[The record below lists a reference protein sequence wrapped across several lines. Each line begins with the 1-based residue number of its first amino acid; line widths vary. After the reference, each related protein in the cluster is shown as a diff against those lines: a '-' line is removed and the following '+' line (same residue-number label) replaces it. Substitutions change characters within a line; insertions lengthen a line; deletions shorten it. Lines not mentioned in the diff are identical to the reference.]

1 MVSDKAAQSRLII
14 GLTGGIG
21 SGKSAATQIFQA
33 MGIDVVD
40 ADLMARMVVEPGSP
54 ALQSI
59 AEHFGQQILKPD
71 GSLDRAALR
80 QRIFAAPAERQWLE
94 NLLHPLIRKEIVQRL
109 HKADSA
115 YAILSSPLLLET
127 GQDALT
133 DRVLLIDAPEAR
145 QIERTCQRDGTSPEN
160 VTAIMATQWTRSQ
173 RQERADD
180 VILNDGDL
188 HQLELKVR
196 AMHQTYIA
204 LSTTPSQTE

>member
-33 MGIDVVD
+33 LGIDVVD
-40 ADLMARMVVEPGSP
+40 ADLMARTVVEPGSP

-145 QIERTCQRDGTSPEN
+145 QIERTCQRDGTSPED

>member
-1 MVSDKAAQSRLII
+1 MSDKAAQSRLIV

-21 SGKSAATQIFQA
+21 SGKTAATRIFQTL
-33 MGIDVVD
+33 GIDVVD
-40 ADLMARMVVEPGSP
+40 ADLMARVVVEPGTP

-59 AEHFGQQILKPD
+59 AEHFGEQILTPD

-80 QRIFAAPAERQWLE
+80 QRVFANPTERQWLE
-94 NLLHPLIRKEIVQRL
+94 NLLHPVIREEIVQRL
-109 HKADSA
+109 RKADSA

-127 GQDALT
+127 GQHALT

-145 QIERTCQRDGTSPEN
+145 QIERTCQRDGASPEG
-160 VTAIMATQWTRSQ
+160 VAAIMATQWSRSQ

-188 HQLELKVR
+188 SQLEHKVR

-204 LSTTPSQTE
+204 LSTTPRQTE

>member
-1 MVSDKAAQSRLII
+1 MSDKAAASRLII

-33 MGIDVVD
+33 LGIDVVD
-40 ADLMARMVVEPGSP
+40 ADLVARKVVEPGSP

-71 GSLDRAALR
+71 GSLNRAALR

-109 HKADSA
+109 HKVDSA

-127 GQDALT
+127 GEDALT
-133 DRVLLIDAPEAR
+133 DRVLLIDTPEAR
-145 QIERTCQRDGTSPEN
+145 QIERTCQRDGTSPED
-160 VTAIMATQWTRSQ
+160 VTAIMATQWSRLQ

-204 LSTTPSQTE
+204 LSTTSRQTE

>member
-94 NLLHPLIRKEIVQRL
+94 NLLHPLIRKEIAQRL

-145 QIERTCQRDGTSPEN
+145 QIERTCQRDGTSPED